1 MMPELPIWVA
11 LPAALLLI
19 VGGLAALIGAIGLLR
34 FPDFFSRMHPPTM
47 CATLGTACALIAS
60 MLVSSALVGRPVL
73 HEVLIA
79 VFLVITTPITA
90 ILLMRAAIY
99 RGGARNVA
107 PEAAKPGAE
116 AAPALTEDRSRSDG

>member
-1 MMPELPIWVA
+1 MTPELPIWAA

-34 FPDFFSRMHPPTM
+34 LPDFFARMHPPTM
-47 CATLGTACALIAS
+47 CTTLGTACALIAS

-79 VFLVITTPITA
+79 VFLVITTPITS

-99 RGGARNVA
+99 RGDARIA
-107 PEAAKPGAE
+107 PEAATPRAE
-116 AAPALTEDRSRSDG
+116 AAPAQAED